1 MITKNLLTLINF
13 VGNMGGFRRGSS
25 ERLVQGAPHIAQEI
39 NYGFQKGKSNCPLQ
53 GIF

>member
-39 NYGFQKGKSNCPLQ
+39 NYEIPERKSHRSM
-53 GIF
+53 